1 MGTMVLVLLNMI
13 KTLQIEDSKDY
24 RLIFKAL
31 TRRDLDITVVE
42 SLAELYAL
50 PKELLS
56 EFKVVILDGQLPD
69 GTGMQALKFL
79 ENNQLSPLVIANS
92 SSDDYNKLMTD
103 LGAKYSLKKDKVQSN
118 IAEVLNLIKSECS
131 L

>member
-1 MGTMVLVLLNMI
+1 MGTMALALLNMI
-13 KTLQIEDSKDY
+13 KTLQVEDSKDY

-42 SLAELYAL
+42 SLSELYAL
-50 PKELLS
+50 PKELLA

-79 ENNQLSPLVIANS
+79 EKNQLSPLVIANS

-118 IAEVLNLIKSECS
+118 IAEVLNLIKAECS